1 MSENRKPVIE
11 PDFYGDFHCIGG
23 QCSFTCCKEWK
34 IAVDHETKKRWRKM
48 DVPSTVLESGRVPE
62 HVCRYLTD
70 SVENGRREVLDGK
83 DAHKTSDTDAGTA
96 HTAFG
101 GTAGNAAAAVETA
114 LSKET
119 LHLDRFVVKKDGGEI
134 IELLPNM
141 RCPFLEDSELCRLVL
156 DYGEECLSE
165 TCHVFPRETHE
176 FPDRT
181 ERTLVS
187 CCPEIVDRLHALKE
201 LHFTNLPYQDRAFLL
216 KGNDKLFQIRNIM
229 MYWLKDASVSNEV
242 NLKRCLFMLLDLF
255 EKEEKMR
262 QKNSAK
268 KKTSHKQ
275 AGEAKRCSNGVAE
288 ENGCSNCVSDANSI
302 SNPEFKSAVTA
313 ALDPAECLKEEDVAK
328 LTEMIL
334 AMPKDVQASIEEQ
347 NALFLD
353 ITENYR
359 KEGRYQGLLNP
370 LYAMAEQLSHEF
382 EEADAARMDVISA
395 LHAEV
400 VAAYAPLLRNYL
412 VAEAFATLL
421 IPGCTLRDMVLQLEW
436 MIMEYVLIVHAMVLE
451 ILCEDA
457 PFAYPKA
464 RELLIL
470 IARMTG
476 YDGDEIEEYL
486 SDSFENPVW
495 PWGYA
500 DYLLA

>member
-1 MSENRKPVIE
+1 M
-11 PDFYGDFHCIGG
+11 
-23 QCSFTCCKEWK
+23 
-34 IAVDHETKKRWRKM
+34 
-48 DVPSTVLESGRVPE
+48 
-62 HVCRYLTD
+62 
-70 SVENGRREVLDGK
+70 
-83 DAHKTSDTDAGTA
+83 
-96 HTAFG
+96 
-101 GTAGNAAAAVETA
+101 
-114 LSKET
+114 
-119 LHLDRFVVKKDGGEI
+119 VKKDGGEI

-141 RCPFLEDSELCRLVL
+141 RCPFLEDTELCRLVL

-165 TCHVFPRETHE
+165 TCHIFPRETHA
-176 FPDRT
+176 FADRT

-187 CCPEIVDRLHALKE
+187 CCPEIVDRLYALKE

-216 KGNDKLFQIRNIM
+216 EGKDKLFQIRNIM
-229 MYWLKDASVSNEV
+229 MYWLQDASVSNEV
-242 NLKRCLFMLLDLF
+242 NLKRCLFMLLDLLD
-255 EKEEKMR
+255 
-262 QKNSAK
+262 
-268 KKTSHKQ
+268 KKTK
-275 AGEAKRCSNGVAE
+275 GKM
-288 ENGCSNCVSDANSI
+288 
-302 SNPEFKSAVTA
+302 
-313 ALDPAECLKEEDVAK
+313 LDPGECLKEADVEK

-334 AMPKDVQASIEEQ
+334 AMPKDAQASIEEQ

-353 ITENYR
+353 ITDNYR

-370 LYAMAEQLSHEF
+370 LYAMAEQLSREF
-382 EEADAARMDVISA
+382 EEAEPARMDVVCA

-400 VAAYAPLLRNYL
+400 VVAYAPLLRNYL

-421 IPGCTLRDMVLQLEW
+421 IPGCTLRDMVLQFEW

-451 ILCEDA
+451 ILCEKDVPGTSNTEEDEGDA
-457 PFAYPKA
+457 MPSSESQGSFDGRTYAAVAETVHAPLAYPKA

-486 SDSFENPVW
+486 RDSFENPVW

>member
-1 MSENRKPVIE
+1 MSENRKPIIE
-11 PDFYGDFHCIGG
+11 PDFYKDFHCIGG

-48 DVPSTVLESGRVPE
+48 DVPETVLESGRVPE
-62 HVCRYLTD
+62 HACL
-70 SVENGRREVLDGK
+70 S
-83 DAHKTSDTDAGTA
+83 TSNKAQ
-96 HTAFG
+96 
-101 GTAGNAAAAVETA
+101 
-114 LSKET
+114 LSQ
-119 LHLDRFVVKKDGGEI
+119 FVVKKDGGEI

-156 DYGEECLSE
+156 DYGEACLSE

-176 FPDRT
+176 FTDRT

-187 CCPEIVDRLHALKE
+187 CCPEIVDRLHELTE

-242 NLKRCLFMLLDLF
+242 NLKRCLFMLLDLL
-255 EKEEKMR
+255 EKKM
-262 QKNSAK
+262 KG
-268 KKTSHKQ
+268 KT
-275 AGEAKRCSNGVAE
+275 
-288 ENGCSNCVSDANSI
+288 
-302 SNPEFKSAVTA
+302 
-313 ALDPAECLKEEDVAK
+313 LDPAECLKEEDVAK

-334 AMPKDVQASIEEQ
+334 AMQKDAQASIEEQ

-370 LYAMAEQLSHEF
+370 LYAMAEKLSHEF
-382 EEADAARMDVISA
+382 EEADAARLDEICA
-395 LHAEV
+395 LHADV
-400 VAAYAPLLRNYL
+400 VLAYKSLLRNYL

-421 IPGCTLRDMVLQLEW
+421 IPGCTLRDMVLQFEW

-451 ILCEDA
+451 ILCEKDAEDA
-457 PFAYPKA
+457 PSASNSEKDAGDAIRSSGSQGAVDGRTQAAKADTVNAPLAYPKA

-476 YDGDEIEEYL
+476 YDGDEIEDYL
-486 SDSFENPVW
+486 RDSFENPVW

>member
-48 DVPSTVLESGRVPE
+48 DVPETVLESGRVPE
-62 HVCRYLTD
+62 HACRST
-70 SVENGRREVLDGK
+70 LDK
-83 DAHKTSDTDAGTA
+83 AQ
-96 HTAFG
+96 
-101 GTAGNAAAAVETA
+101 
-114 LSKET
+114 LSQ
-119 LHLDRFVVKKDGGEI
+119 FVVKKDGGEI

-141 RCPFLEDSELCRLVL
+141 RCPFLEDSDLCRLVL

-176 FPDRT
+176 FTDRT

-216 KGNDKLFQIRNIM
+216 EGKDKLFQIRNIM

-242 NLKRCLFMLLDLF
+242 NLKRCLFMILDLF
-255 EKEEKMR
+255 D
-262 QKNSAK
+262 K
-268 KKTSHKQ
+268 KKKGKT
-275 AGEAKRCSNGVAE
+275 
-288 ENGCSNCVSDANSI
+288 
-302 SNPEFKSAVTA
+302 
-313 ALDPAECLKEEDVAK
+313 LDPGECLKEADVEK
-328 LTEMIL
+328 LTKMIL
-334 AMPKDVQASIEEQ
+334 AMPKDAQASIEEQ

-370 LYAMAEQLSHEF
+370 LYAMAEQLSQEF
-382 EEADAARMDVISA
+382 QEAEPARMDEICA

-436 MIMEYVLIVHAMVLE
+436 MIMEYVLIVHAMVLQR
-451 ILCEDA
+451 LCEDA
-457 PFAYPKA
+457 PLAYPKT

-476 YDGDEIEEYL
+476 YDGDEIEDYL
-486 SDSFENPVW
+486 RDSFENPVW

-500 DYLLA
+500 DYLLS

>member
-1 MSENRKPVIE
+1 MSENRKPIIE
-11 PDFYGDFHCIGG
+11 PEFYKDFHCIGG

-34 IAVDHETKKRWRKM
+34 IAVDPETKKRWRKLS
-48 DVPSTVLESGRVPE
+48 VPETVLESGRVPK
-62 HVCRYLTD
+62 HACR
-70 SVENGRREVLDGK
+70 SSLDK
-83 DAHKTSDTDAGTA
+83 AQ
-96 HTAFG
+96 
-101 GTAGNAAAAVETA
+101 
-114 LSKET
+114 LSQ
-119 LHLDRFVVKKDGGEI
+119 FVMKKDGGEI

-176 FPDRT
+176 FADRT

-187 CCPEIVDRLHALKE
+187 CCPEIVDRLYALKE

-216 KGNDKLFQIRNIM
+216 EGKDKLFQIRNIM
-229 MYWLKDASVSNEV
+229 MYWLQDASVSNEV
-242 NLKRCLFMLLDLF
+242 NLKRCLFMLLDLL
-255 EKEEKMR
+255 EKEQKMR
-262 QKNSAK
+262 A
-268 KKTSHKQ
+268 
-275 AGEAKRCSNGVAE
+275 
-288 ENGCSNCVSDANSI
+288 I
-302 SNPEFKSAVTA
+302 
-313 ALDPAECLKEEDVAK
+313 DPGECLKEADVEK

-334 AMPKDVQASIEEQ
+334 AMPKDAQASIEEQ

-370 LYAMAEQLSHEF
+370 LYGMAEQLSREF
-382 EEADAARMDVISA
+382 QEADAARMDVVCA

-451 ILCEDA
+451 ILCEKDEEDVPGTANSKEDA
-457 PFAYPKA
+457 GDAMPSSESQGAFDGRTYAAAADTVNAPLAYPKA

-486 SDSFENPVW
+486 CDSFENPVW

-500 DYLLA
+500 DYLLS

>member
-1 MSENRKPVIE
+1 MKSMIE
-11 PDFYGDFHCIGG
+11 PEFYNDFHCIGG

-34 IAVDHETKKRWRKM
+34 IAVDPETKKRWRKM
-48 DVPSTVLESGRVPE
+48 DVPETVLESGRVPE
-62 HVCRYLTD
+62 HACVHASKST
-70 SVENGRREVLDGK
+70 VELYQ
-83 DAHKTSDTDAGTA
+83 
-96 HTAFG
+96 
-101 GTAGNAAAAVETA
+101 
-114 LSKET
+114 
-119 LHLDRFVVKKDGGEI
+119 FVTKKDGADI

-156 DYGEECLSE
+156 DYGEACLSE

-176 FPDRT
+176 FTDRT

-187 CCPEIVDRLHALKE
+187 CCPEIVDRLHALHE

-216 KGNDKLFQIRNIM
+216 EGDDKLFQIRNIM

-255 EKEEKMR
+255 D
-262 QKNSAK
+262 
-268 KKTSHKQ
+268 KKTK
-275 AGEAKRCSNGVAE
+275 GK
-288 ENGCSNCVSDANSI
+288 
-302 SNPEFKSAVTA
+302 T
-313 ALDPAECLKEEDVAK
+313 LDPAECLKEEDVAK

-334 AMPKDVQASIEEQ
+334 AMPKDAQASIEEQ

-370 LYAMAEQLSHEF
+370 LYAMAEQLSQKF
-382 EEADAARMDVISA
+382 EEANAVRMDEISA

-451 ILCEDA
+451 VLCENGAGDATGTSNSEEDAGDAIRSSGSQGAVNDRTYAEDADA
-457 PFAYPKA
+457 PLAYPKA

>member
-48 DVPSTVLESGRVPE
+48 DVPETVLESGRVPE
-62 HVCRYLTD
+62 HACL
-70 SVENGRREVLDGK
+70 S
-83 DAHKTSDTDAGTA
+83 TSNKAQ
-96 HTAFG
+96 
-101 GTAGNAAAAVETA
+101 
-114 LSKET
+114 LSQ
-119 LHLDRFVVKKDGGEI
+119 FVVKKDGGET

-176 FPDRT
+176 FTDRT
-181 ERTLVS
+181 ERTMVS

-216 KGNDKLFQIRNIM
+216 EGKDKLFQIRNIM

-255 EKEEKMR
+255 D
-262 QKNSAK
+262 
-268 KKTSHKQ
+268 KKTK
-275 AGEAKRCSNGVAE
+275 GKM
-288 ENGCSNCVSDANSI
+288 
-302 SNPEFKSAVTA
+302 P
-313 ALDPAECLKEEDVAK
+313 DPAECLKEEDVAK

-334 AMPKDVQASIEEQ
+334 AMTRDAQASIEEQ

-382 EEADAARMDVISA
+382 EEADAVRMDEISA
-395 LHAEV
+395 LHEEV

-451 ILCEDA
+451 ILSERDVEDA
-457 PFAYPKA
+457 PNCEEDAGDAMPSSGSQGAVDGRTYADDADAPIAYSKA

>member
-1 MSENRKPVIE
+1 MSENRKPIIE
-11 PDFYGDFHCIGG
+11 PDFYKDFHCIGG

-34 IAVDHETKKRWRKM
+34 IAVDPETKKRWRKLS
-48 DVPSTVLESGRVPE
+48 VPETVLESGRVPK
-62 HVCRYLTD
+62 HACR
-70 SVENGRREVLDGK
+70 SSLDK
-83 DAHKTSDTDAGTA
+83 AH
-96 HTAFG
+96 
-101 GTAGNAAAAVETA
+101 
-114 LSKET
+114 LSQ
-119 LHLDRFVVKKDGGEI
+119 FVMKKDGGEI

-141 RCPFLEDSELCRLVL
+141 RCPFLEDTELCRLVL

-176 FPDRT
+176 FADRT

-187 CCPEIVDRLHALKE
+187 CCPEIVDRLYALKE
-201 LHFTNLPYQDRAFLL
+201 LHFTKLPYQDRAFLL
-216 KGNDKLFQIRNIM
+216 EGKDKLFQIRNIM
-229 MYWLKDASVSNEV
+229 MYWLQDASVSNEV
-242 NLKRCLFMLLDLF
+242 NLKRCLFMILDLF
-255 EKEEKMR
+255 D
-262 QKNSAK
+262 
-268 KKTSHKQ
+268 KKTK
-275 AGEAKRCSNGVAE
+275 GKM
-288 ENGCSNCVSDANSI
+288 
-302 SNPEFKSAVTA
+302 
-313 ALDPAECLKEEDVAK
+313 LDPGECLKEADVEK

-334 AMPKDVQASIEEQ
+334 AMPKDAQASIEEQ

-370 LYAMAEQLSHEF
+370 LYGMAEQLSREF
-382 EEADAARMDVISA
+382 QEADAARMDVVCA

-400 VAAYAPLLRNYL
+400 VVAYAPLLRNYL

-421 IPGCTLRDMVLQLEW
+421 IPGCTLRDMVLQFEW

-451 ILCEDA
+451 ILCEKDA
-457 PFAYPKA
+457 EDVPGTANSKEDAGDAMPSSESQGAFDGRTYAAVAETVNAPLAYPKA

-486 SDSFENPVW
+486 CDSFENPVW

>member
-1 MSENRKPVIE
+1 MKPMIE
-11 PDFYGDFHCIGG
+11 PEFYNDFHCIGG

-34 IAVDHETKKRWRKM
+34 IAVDPETKKRWRKRS
-48 DVPSTVLESGRVPE
+48 VPEMILESGRVPE
-62 HVCRYLTD
+62 HACVHASKST
-70 SVENGRREVLDGK
+70 VELYQ
-83 DAHKTSDTDAGTA
+83 
-96 HTAFG
+96 
-101 GTAGNAAAAVETA
+101 
-114 LSKET
+114 
-119 LHLDRFVVKKDGGEI
+119 FVTKKDGADI

-141 RCPFLEDSELCRLVL
+141 RCPFLEDTELCRLVM
-156 DYGEECLSE
+156 DYGEACLSE

-187 CCPEIVDRLHALKE
+187 CCPEIVDRLHAVHE

-216 KGNDKLFQIRNIM
+216 EGDDKLFQIRNIM
-229 MYWLKDASVSNEV
+229 MYWLHDASVSNEV

-255 EKEEKMR
+255 D
-262 QKNSAK
+262 
-268 KKTSHKQ
+268 KKTK
-275 AGEAKRCSNGVAE
+275 GK
-288 ENGCSNCVSDANSI
+288 
-302 SNPEFKSAVTA
+302 

-382 EEADAARMDVISA
+382 QEADPVRMDEICA

-400 VAAYAPLLRNYL
+400 VVSYKSLLRNYL

-451 ILCEDA
+451 ILSERDAEDTRSTSGSQGA
-457 PFAYPKA
+457 AGGWAHVANADTLLAYPKA

-476 YDGDEIEEYL
+476 YDGDEIEDYL
-486 SDSFENPVW
+486 RDSFENPVW

>member
-1 MSENRKPVIE
+1 MSENRKPIIE
-11 PDFYGDFHCIGG
+11 PDFYKDFHCIGG

-34 IAVDHETKKRWRKM
+34 IAVDPETKKRWRKLS
-48 DVPSTVLESGRVPE
+48 VPETVLESGRVPK
-62 HVCRYLTD
+62 HACR
-70 SVENGRREVLDGK
+70 SSLDK
-83 DAHKTSDTDAGTA
+83 AQ
-96 HTAFG
+96 
-101 GTAGNAAAAVETA
+101 
-114 LSKET
+114 LSQ
-119 LHLDRFVVKKDGGEI
+119 FVMKKDGGEI

-141 RCPFLEDSELCRLVL
+141 RCPFLEDTELCRLVL

-176 FPDRT
+176 FADRT

-187 CCPEIVDRLHALKE
+187 CCPEIVDRLYGLKE
-201 LHFTNLPYQDRAFLL
+201 LHFTKLPYQDRAFLL
-216 KGNDKLFQIRNIM
+216 EGKDKLFQIRNIM
-229 MYWLKDASVSNEV
+229 MYWLQDASVSNEV
-242 NLKRCLFMLLDLF
+242 NLKRTFFMLLDLL
-255 EKEEKMR
+255 EKEKKEEKTVLK
-262 QKNSAK
+262 KNAGK
-268 KKTSHKQ
+268 KQS
-275 AGEAKRCSNGVAE
+275 AE
-288 ENGCSNCVSDANSI
+288 ERGRSLVSVLAAESAADAV
-302 SNPEFKSAVTA
+302 K
-313 ALDPAECLKEEDVAK
+313 ALDPGECLKDEDVQK

-334 AMPKDVQASIEEQ
+334 AMPKDTQASIEEQ

-382 EEADAARMDVISA
+382 QEADAARMDVVCA

-451 ILCEDA
+451 ILCEKDA
-457 PFAYPKA
+457 EDIPGTSNSKEDAGDAMPSSESQSSFNGRTYAAVAETVHAPLAYPKA

-486 SDSFENPVW
+486 RDSFENPVW

>member
-11 PDFYGDFHCIGG
+11 PEFYGDFHCIGG

-48 DVPSTVLESGRVPE
+48 DVPETVLESGRVPE
-62 HVCRYLTD
+62 HACL
-70 SVENGRREVLDGK
+70 S
-83 DAHKTSDTDAGTA
+83 TSDKAQ
-96 HTAFG
+96 
-101 GTAGNAAAAVETA
+101 
-114 LSKET
+114 LSQ
-119 LHLDRFVVKKDGGEI
+119 FVVKKDGGEI

-156 DYGEECLSE
+156 DYGEACLSE
-165 TCHVFPRETHE
+165 TCHVFPREKHE

-187 CCPEIVDRLHALKE
+187 CCPEIVDRLHALHE

-242 NLKRCLFMLLDLF
+242 NLKRCFFMLLDLF
-255 EKEEKMR
+255 D
-262 QKNSAK
+262 
-268 KKTSHKQ
+268 KKTK
-275 AGEAKRCSNGVAE
+275 GK
-288 ENGCSNCVSDANSI
+288 
-302 SNPEFKSAVTA
+302 T
-313 ALDPAECLKEEDVAK
+313 LDPAECLKEEDVAK

-334 AMPKDVQASIEEQ
+334 AMPKDAQASIEEQ

-370 LYAMAEQLSHEF
+370 LYAMAEQLSQEF
-382 EEADAARMDVISA
+382 EEADAVRMDEICA

-436 MIMEYVLIVHAMVLE
+436 MIMEYVLIVHAMVLQR
-451 ILCEDA
+451 LCEDA
-457 PFAYPKA
+457 PLAYPKA

-476 YDGDEIEEYL
+476 YDGDEIEDYL
-486 SDSFENPVW
+486 RDSFENPVW

-500 DYLLA
+500 DYLLS

>member
-1 MSENRKPVIE
+1 MSENRRPVIE

-34 IAVDHETKKRWRKM
+34 IAVDHETKKRWRKLG
-48 DVPSTVLESGRVPE
+48 VSETVLESGRVPE
-62 HVCRYLTD
+62 HACL
-70 SVENGRREVLDGK
+70 S
-83 DAHKTSDTDAGTA
+83 TSDKAQ
-96 HTAFG
+96 
-101 GTAGNAAAAVETA
+101 
-114 LSKET
+114 LSQ
-119 LHLDRFVVKKDGGEI
+119 FVVKKDGGDI

-187 CCPEIVDRLHALKE
+187 CCPEIVDRMHALHE
-201 LHFTNLPYQDRAFLL
+201 LHFANLPYQDRAFLL

-242 NLKRCLFMLLDLF
+242 NLKRCLFMLLDLLD
-255 EKEEKMR
+255 
-262 QKNSAK
+262 
-268 KKTSHKQ
+268 KKTK
-275 AGEAKRCSNGVAE
+275 GK
-288 ENGCSNCVSDANSI
+288 
-302 SNPEFKSAVTA
+302 T
-313 ALDPAECLKEEDVAK
+313 LDPAECLKEEDVAK

-334 AMPKDVQASIEEQ
+334 AMPKDAQASIEEQ

-370 LYAMAEQLSHEF
+370 LYAMAEQLSQEF
-382 EEADAARMDVISA
+382 QEAEPVRMDEICA

-451 ILCEDA
+451 TLCEKDAEDA
-457 PFAYPKA
+457 PGASNGEEDAGDAMPSSGSRAAVDGRTYAEDGDAPIAYPKA

>member
-1 MSENRKPVIE
+1 MSENRKPIIE
-11 PDFYGDFHCIGG
+11 PDFYKDFHCIGG

-34 IAVDHETKKRWRKM
+34 IAVDPETKKRWRKLS
-48 DVPSTVLESGRVPE
+48 VPETVLESGRVPE
-62 HVCRYLTD
+62 HACR
-70 SVENGRREVLDGK
+70 SSLDK
-83 DAHKTSDTDAGTA
+83 AH
-96 HTAFG
+96 
-101 GTAGNAAAAVETA
+101 
-114 LSKET
+114 LSQ
-119 LHLDRFVVKKDGGEI
+119 FVMKKDGDEI

-156 DYGEECLSE
+156 DYGEACLSE

-176 FPDRT
+176 FTDRT

-187 CCPEIVDRLHALKE
+187 CCPEIVDRLHALHE
-201 LHFTNLPYQDRAFLL
+201 LQFTNLPYQDRAFLL

-255 EKEEKMR
+255 D
-262 QKNSAK
+262 
-268 KKTSHKQ
+268 KKTK
-275 AGEAKRCSNGVAE
+275 GK
-288 ENGCSNCVSDANSI
+288 
-302 SNPEFKSAVTA
+302 T
-313 ALDPAECLKEEDVAK
+313 LDPAECLKEEDVAK

-334 AMPKDVQASIEEQ
+334 AMPKDAQASIEEQ

-353 ITENYR
+353 ITENYQ

-382 EEADAARMDVISA
+382 QEADAVRMDEISA
-395 LHAEV
+395 LYAEV
-400 VAAYAPLLRNYL
+400 VVAYAPLLRNYL

-421 IPGCTLRDMVLQLEW
+421 IPGCTLRDMVLQFEW

-451 ILCEDA
+451 ILCENGAGDA
-457 PFAYPKA
+457 AGTSNSEEDTGDAICSSGRQGAVGGRASEVAEADSVNAPLAYPKA

-486 SDSFENPVW
+486 RDSFENPVW

>member
-1 MSENRKPVIE
+1 MSENRKPIIE
-11 PDFYGDFHCIGG
+11 PDFYKDFHCIGG

-34 IAVDHETKKRWRKM
+34 IAVDQETKKRWRKLS
-48 DVPSTVLESGRVPE
+48 VPETVLESGRVPK
-62 HVCRYLTD
+62 HACR
-70 SVENGRREVLDGK
+70 SSLDK
-83 DAHKTSDTDAGTA
+83 AH
-96 HTAFG
+96 
-101 GTAGNAAAAVETA
+101 
-114 LSKET
+114 LSQ
-119 LHLDRFVVKKDGGEI
+119 FVMKKDGGEI

-141 RCPFLEDSELCRLVL
+141 RCPFLEDTELCRLVL

-176 FPDRT
+176 FADRT

-187 CCPEIVDRLHALKE
+187 CCPEIVDRLYTLKE
-201 LHFTNLPYQDRAFLL
+201 LHFTKLPYQDRAFLL
-216 KGNDKLFQIRNIM
+216 EGKDKLFQIRNIM
-229 MYWLKDASVSNEV
+229 MYWLQDASVSNEV
-242 NLKRCLFMLLDLF
+242 NLKRCLFMILDLF
-255 EKEEKMR
+255 D
-262 QKNSAK
+262 
-268 KKTSHKQ
+268 KKTK
-275 AGEAKRCSNGVAE
+275 GKM
-288 ENGCSNCVSDANSI
+288 
-302 SNPEFKSAVTA
+302 
-313 ALDPAECLKEEDVAK
+313 LDPGECLKEADVEK

-334 AMPKDVQASIEEQ
+334 AMPKDAQASIEEQ

-353 ITENYR
+353 VTENYR

-370 LYAMAEQLSHEF
+370 LYGMAEQLSREF
-382 EEADAARMDVISA
+382 QEADAARMDVVCA

-400 VAAYAPLLRNYL
+400 VVAYAPLLRNYL

-436 MIMEYVLIVHAMVLE
+436 MIMEYVLIVHAMVLQR
-451 ILCEDA
+451 LCEDA
-457 PFAYPKA
+457 PLTYPKA

-486 SDSFENPVW
+486 RDSFENPVW

>member
-1 MSENRKPVIE
+1 MSENRKPIIE
-11 PDFYGDFHCIGG
+11 PDFYKDFHCIGG

-34 IAVDHETKKRWRKM
+34 IAVDHETKKRWRKLS
-48 DVPSTVLESGRVPE
+48 VPETVLESGRVPK
-62 HVCRYLTD
+62 HACR
-70 SVENGRREVLDGK
+70 SSLDK
-83 DAHKTSDTDAGTA
+83 AQ
-96 HTAFG
+96 
-101 GTAGNAAAAVETA
+101 
-114 LSKET
+114 LSQ
-119 LHLDRFVVKKDGGEI
+119 FVMKKDGGEI

-141 RCPFLEDSELCRLVL
+141 RCPFLEDTELCRLVL

-176 FPDRT
+176 FANRT

-187 CCPEIVDRLHALKE
+187 CCPEIVDRLYTLKE

-216 KGNDKLFQIRNIM
+216 EGKDKLFQIRNIM
-229 MYWLKDASVSNEV
+229 MYWLQDASVSNEV
-242 NLKRCLFMLLDLF
+242 NLKRCLFMLLDLL
-255 EKEEKMR
+255 EKEQKMR
-262 QKNSAK
+262 A
-268 KKTSHKQ
+268 
-275 AGEAKRCSNGVAE
+275 
-288 ENGCSNCVSDANSI
+288 I
-302 SNPEFKSAVTA
+302 
-313 ALDPAECLKEEDVAK
+313 DPGECLKEADVEK

-334 AMPKDVQASIEEQ
+334 AMPKDAQASIEEQ

-353 ITENYR
+353 VTENYR

-370 LYAMAEQLSHEF
+370 LYAMAEQMSREF
-382 EEADAARMDVISA
+382 QEADAARMDVVCA

-400 VAAYAPLLRNYL
+400 VVAYAPLLRNYL

-421 IPGCTLRDMVLQLEW
+421 IPGCTLRDMVLQFEW

-451 ILCEDA
+451 ILCEKDVEGVPGTANSKEDA
-457 PFAYPKA
+457 GDAMSSSESQGSFNGRTYAAVTDTVHAPLAYPKA

-486 SDSFENPVW
+486 RDSFENPVW

>member
-1 MSENRKPVIE
+1 MSENRKPIIE
-11 PDFYGDFHCIGG
+11 PEFYKDFHCIGG

-34 IAVDHETKKRWRKM
+34 IAVDPETKKRWRKLS
-48 DVPSTVLESGRVPE
+48 VPETVLESGRVPK
-62 HVCRYLTD
+62 HACR
-70 SVENGRREVLDGK
+70 SSLDK
-83 DAHKTSDTDAGTA
+83 AQ
-96 HTAFG
+96 
-101 GTAGNAAAAVETA
+101 
-114 LSKET
+114 LSQ
-119 LHLDRFVVKKDGGEI
+119 FVMKKDGGEI

-141 RCPFLEDSELCRLVL
+141 RCPFLEDTELCRLVL
-156 DYGEECLSE
+156 DYGEACLSE
-165 TCHVFPRETHE
+165 TCHAFPRETHA
-176 FPDRT
+176 FADRT

-187 CCPEIVDRLHALKE
+187 CCPEIVDRLYVLKE

-216 KGNDKLFQIRNIM
+216 EGKDKLFQIRNIM
-229 MYWLKDASVSNEV
+229 MYWLQDASVSNEV
-242 NLKRCLFMLLDLF
+242 NLKRTFFMLLDLL
-255 EKEEKMR
+255 EKEKNEEKTVLK
-262 QKNSAK
+262 KNAGKKQSAEERGR
-268 KKTSHKQ
+268 SLV
-275 AGEAKRCSNGVAE
+275 SVLVAE
-288 ENGCSNCVSDANSI
+288 
-302 SNPEFKSAVTA
+302 SAAGAVK
-313 ALDPAECLKEEDVAK
+313 ALDPGECLKEADVEK

-334 AMPKDVQASIEEQ
+334 EMPKDTQASIEEQ

-370 LYAMAEQLSHEF
+370 LYAMAEQLSREF
-382 EEADAARMDVISA
+382 QEADAARMDVVCA
-395 LHAEV
+395 LRAEV

-451 ILCEDA
+451 ILCEKDA
-457 PFAYPKA
+457 EDVPGTANSKEDAGDATPLSESQSDFDGRTYAAVAETVNAPLAYPKA

-486 SDSFENPVW
+486 RDSFENPVW

>member
-1 MSENRKPVIE
+1 MSENRKPIIE
-11 PDFYGDFHCIGG
+11 PEFYKDFHCIGG

-34 IAVDHETKKRWRKM
+34 IAVDQETKKRWRKLS
-48 DVPSTVLESGRVPE
+48 VPKAVLESGRVPK
-62 HVCRYLTD
+62 HACR
-70 SVENGRREVLDGK
+70 SSLDK
-83 DAHKTSDTDAGTA
+83 AQ
-96 HTAFG
+96 
-101 GTAGNAAAAVETA
+101 
-114 LSKET
+114 LSQ
-119 LHLDRFVVKKDGGEI
+119 FVMKKDGGEI

-141 RCPFLEDSELCRLVL
+141 RCPFLEDTELCRLVL

-176 FPDRT
+176 FADRT

-187 CCPEIVDRLHALKE
+187 CCPEIVDRLYALKE
-201 LHFTNLPYQDRAFLL
+201 LHFTKLPYQDRAFLL
-216 KGNDKLFQIRNIM
+216 EGKDKLFQIRNIM
-229 MYWLKDASVSNEV
+229 MYWLQDASVSNEV
-242 NLKRCLFMLLDLF
+242 NLKRCLFMLLDLL
-255 EKEEKMR
+255 EKEQKMR
-262 QKNSAK
+262 A
-268 KKTSHKQ
+268 
-275 AGEAKRCSNGVAE
+275 
-288 ENGCSNCVSDANSI
+288 I
-302 SNPEFKSAVTA
+302 
-313 ALDPAECLKEEDVAK
+313 DPGECLKEADVEK

-334 AMPKDVQASIEEQ
+334 AMPKDAQVSIEEQ

-370 LYAMAEQLSHEF
+370 LYGMAEQLSREF
-382 EEADAARMDVISA
+382 QEADAARMDVVCA

-421 IPGCTLRDMVLQLEW
+421 IPGCMLRDMVLQLEW

-451 ILCEDA
+451 ILCEKDA
-457 PFAYPKA
+457 EDVPGTANSKEDAGDAMPSSESQGAFDGRTYAAVAETVNAALAYPKA

-486 SDSFENPVW
+486 CDSFENPVW

>member
-34 IAVDHETKKRWRKM
+34 IAVDHETKKRWQKM
-48 DVPSTVLESGRVPE
+48 DVPETVLESGRVPE
-62 HVCRYLTD
+62 HACRST
-70 SVENGRREVLDGK
+70 LDK
-83 DAHKTSDTDAGTA
+83 
-96 HTAFG
+96 
-101 GTAGNAAAAVETA
+101 VQ
-114 LSKET
+114 LSQ
-119 LHLDRFVVKKDGGEI
+119 FVVKKDGGEI
-134 IELLPNM
+134 IELLQNM
-141 RCPFLEDSELCRLVL
+141 RCPFLEDTELCRLVL

-176 FPDRT
+176 FTDRT

-216 KGNDKLFQIRNIM
+216 EGNEKLFQIRNIM

-242 NLKRCLFMLLDLF
+242 NLKRCLFMLLDLL

-262 QKNSAK
+262 QKNSGK
-268 KKTSHKQ
+268 KKTSHRQ
-275 AGEAKRCSNGVAE
+275 SAKVNGMSKPSDAVAE
-288 ENGCSNCVSDANSI
+288 CA
-302 SNPEFKSAVTA
+302 SAVTA

-334 AMPKDVQASIEEQ
+334 AMPKDAQASIEEQ

-370 LYAMAEQLSHEF
+370 LYAMAEQLSQEF
-382 EEADAARMDVISA
+382 QEAEPARMDEICA

-400 VAAYAPLLRNYL
+400 VAAYAPLLQNYL

-451 ILCEDA
+451 ILCKKDVPGTSNSKEDEGDAMPLSESQSDFDGRTYAAVAETVNA
-457 PFAYPKA
+457 PLAYPKA

-486 SDSFENPVW
+486 RDSFENPVW

>member
-1 MSENRKPVIE
+1 MSENRKPIIE
-11 PDFYGDFHCIGG
+11 LDFYKDFHCIGG

-34 IAVDHETKKRWRKM
+34 IAVDPETKKRWRKLS
-48 DVPSTVLESGRVPE
+48 VPETVLKSGRVPK
-62 HVCRYLTD
+62 HACR
-70 SVENGRREVLDGK
+70 SSLDK
-83 DAHKTSDTDAGTA
+83 
-96 HTAFG
+96 
-101 GTAGNAAAAVETA
+101 VQ
-114 LSKET
+114 LSQ
-119 LHLDRFVVKKDGGEI
+119 FVMKKDGGEI

-141 RCPFLEDSELCRLVL
+141 RCPFLEDTELCRLVL

-176 FPDRT
+176 FADRT

-187 CCPEIVDRLHALKE
+187 CCPEIVDRLYGLKE
-201 LHFTNLPYQDRAFLL
+201 LHFTKLPYQDRAFLL
-216 KGNDKLFQIRNIM
+216 EGKDKLFQIRNIM
-229 MYWLKDASVSNEV
+229 MYWLQDASVSNEV
-242 NLKRCLFMLLDLF
+242 NLKRTFFMLLDLL
-255 EKEEKMR
+255 EKEKKEEKTVLK
-262 QKNSAK
+262 KNAGK
-268 KKTSHKQ
+268 KQS
-275 AGEAKRCSNGVAE
+275 AE
-288 ENGCSNCVSDANSI
+288 ERGRSLVSVLAAESAADAV
-302 SNPEFKSAVTA
+302 K
-313 ALDPAECLKEEDVAK
+313 ALDPGECLKDEDVQK
-328 LTEMIL
+328 LTEMML
-334 AMPKDVQASIEEQ
+334 AMPKDAQASIEEQ

-353 ITENYR
+353 VTENYR
-359 KEGRYQGLLNP
+359 KEGRYQGLLSP
-370 LYAMAEQLSHEF
+370 LYAMAEQLSREF
-382 EEADAARMDVISA
+382 QEADAARMDVVCA

-400 VAAYAPLLRNYL
+400 VVAYAPLLRNYL

-451 ILCEDA
+451 ILCEKDA
-457 PFAYPKA
+457 EDIPGTSNSKEDAGDAMPLSESQGAFDGRTYAAVAETVNAPLAYPKA

-486 SDSFENPVW
+486 RDSFENPVW

>member
-1 MSENRKPVIE
+1 MSENRKPIIE
-11 PDFYGDFHCIGG
+11 PDFYKDFHCIGG

-34 IAVDHETKKRWRKM
+34 IAVDPETKKRWRKLS
-48 DVPSTVLESGRVPE
+48 VPETVLESGRVPK
-62 HVCRYLTD
+62 HACR
-70 SVENGRREVLDGK
+70 SSLDK
-83 DAHKTSDTDAGTA
+83 AQ
-96 HTAFG
+96 
-101 GTAGNAAAAVETA
+101 
-114 LSKET
+114 LSQ
-119 LHLDRFVVKKDGGEI
+119 FVMKKDGGEI

-141 RCPFLEDSELCRLVL
+141 RCPFLEDTELCRLVL

-176 FPDRT
+176 FADRT

-187 CCPEIVDRLHALKE
+187 CCPEIVDRLYVLKE

-216 KGNDKLFQIRNIM
+216 EGKDKLFQIRNIM
-229 MYWLKDASVSNEV
+229 MYWLQDASVSNEV
-242 NLKRCLFMLLDLF
+242 NLKRCLFMLLDLL
-255 EKEEKMR
+255 EKEQKMR
-262 QKNSAK
+262 A
-268 KKTSHKQ
+268 
-275 AGEAKRCSNGVAE
+275 
-288 ENGCSNCVSDANSI
+288 I
-302 SNPEFKSAVTA
+302 
-313 ALDPAECLKEEDVAK
+313 DPGECLKEADVEK

-334 AMPKDVQASIEEQ
+334 AMPKDTQASIEEQ

-353 ITENYR
+353 VTENYR

-370 LYAMAEQLSHEF
+370 LYAMAEQLSREF
-382 EEADAARMDVISA
+382 QEADAARMDVVCA

-400 VAAYAPLLRNYL
+400 VVAYAPLLRNYL

-421 IPGCTLRDMVLQLEW
+421 IPGCTLRNMVLQLEW

-451 ILCEDA
+451 ILCEKDVPGTSNTEEDEGDA
-457 PFAYPKA
+457 MPSSESQGSFDGRTYAAVAETVNAPLAYPKA
-464 RELLIL
+464 RELFIL

-486 SDSFENPVW
+486 RDSFENPVW

-500 DYLLA
+500 DYLLS

>member
-1 MSENRKPVIE
+1 MKPMIE
-11 PDFYGDFHCIGG
+11 PDFYNDFHCIGG

-34 IAVDHETKKRWRKM
+34 IAVDPETKKRWRKM
-48 DVPSTVLESGRVPE
+48 DVPETVLESDRVPE
-62 HVCRYLTD
+62 HACWSSAD
-70 SVENGRREVLDGK
+70 K
-83 DAHKTSDTDAGTA
+83 AQ
-96 HTAFG
+96 
-101 GTAGNAAAAVETA
+101 
-114 LSKET
+114 LSQ
-119 LHLDRFVVKKDGGEI
+119 FVVKKDGGDI

-156 DYGEECLSE
+156 DYGEACLSE

-187 CCPEIVDRLHALKE
+187 CCPEIVDRLHAVHE

-216 KGNDKLFQIRNIM
+216 EGDDKLFQIRNIM
-229 MYWLKDASVSNEV
+229 MYWLHDASVSNEV

-255 EKEEKMR
+255 D
-262 QKNSAK
+262 
-268 KKTSHKQ
+268 KKTK
-275 AGEAKRCSNGVAE
+275 GK
-288 ENGCSNCVSDANSI
+288 
-302 SNPEFKSAVTA
+302 T
-313 ALDPAECLKEEDVAK
+313 LDPAECLKEEDVAK

-334 AMPKDVQASIEEQ
+334 AMPKDAQASIEEQ

-370 LYAMAEQLSHEF
+370 LYAMAEQLSQKF
-382 EEADAARMDVISA
+382 EEANAVRMDEISA

-451 ILCEDA
+451 ILSERGTEDTRSTSGSQGA
-457 PFAYPKA
+457 AGGWAHVADADTLLAYPKA

-476 YDGDEIEEYL
+476 YDGDEIEDYL
-486 SDSFENPVW
+486 RDSFENPVW

>member
-1 MSENRKPVIE
+1 MNEKRKPVIE
-11 PDFYGDFHCIGG
+11 PDFYGDFRCIGG

-48 DVPSTVLESGRVPE
+48 DVPETVLESGRVPE
-62 HVCRYLTD
+62 HACL
-70 SVENGRREVLDGK
+70 S
-83 DAHKTSDTDAGTA
+83 TSNKAQ
-96 HTAFG
+96 
-101 GTAGNAAAAVETA
+101 
-114 LSKET
+114 LSQ
-119 LHLDRFVVKKDGGEI
+119 FVVKKDGGET

-176 FPDRT
+176 FTDRT
-181 ERTLVS
+181 ERTMVS

-216 KGNDKLFQIRNIM
+216 EGKDKLFQIRNIM

-255 EKEEKMR
+255 D
-262 QKNSAK
+262 
-268 KKTSHKQ
+268 KKTK
-275 AGEAKRCSNGVAE
+275 GKM
-288 ENGCSNCVSDANSI
+288 
-302 SNPEFKSAVTA
+302 P
-313 ALDPAECLKEEDVAK
+313 DPAECLKEEDVAK

-334 AMPKDVQASIEEQ
+334 AMPRDAQASIEEQ

-370 LYAMAEQLSHEF
+370 LYAMAEQLSREF
-382 EEADAARMDVISA
+382 EEAEPVRMDEICA
-395 LHAEV
+395 LRADV

-451 ILCEDA
+451 ILSEDA
-457 PFAYPKA
+457 AETAKCTSNSEENAGDAIPSPGSQGAADGRTYAAEDHDAVNAPLAYPKV

-476 YDGDEIEEYL
+476 YDGDEIEVYL
-486 SDSFENPVW
+486 CDSFENPVW

>member
-48 DVPSTVLESGRVPE
+48 DVPETVLENGRVPE
-62 HVCRYLTD
+62 HACL
-70 SVENGRREVLDGK
+70 S
-83 DAHKTSDTDAGTA
+83 TSDKAQ
-96 HTAFG
+96 
-101 GTAGNAAAAVETA
+101 
-114 LSKET
+114 LSQ
-119 LHLDRFVVKKDGGEI
+119 FVVKKDGADI

-141 RCPFLEDSELCRLVL
+141 RCPFLEDSDLCRLVL

-176 FPDRT
+176 FTDRT

-187 CCPEIVDRLHALKE
+187 CCPEIVDRLHALHE
-201 LHFTNLPYQDRAFLL
+201 LHFTNLPYQERAFLL

-242 NLKRCLFMLLDLF
+242 NLKRCLFMLLDLL
-255 EKEEKMR
+255 E
-262 QKNSAK
+262 
-268 KKTSHKQ
+268 KKTK
-275 AGEAKRCSNGVAE
+275 GK
-288 ENGCSNCVSDANSI
+288 
-302 SNPEFKSAVTA
+302 T
-313 ALDPAECLKEEDVAK
+313 LDPAECLKEEDVAK

-334 AMPKDVQASIEEQ
+334 AMPKDAQASIEEQ

-370 LYAMAEQLSHEF
+370 LYAMAEQLSQEF
-382 EEADAARMDVISA
+382 EEADAVRMDEISA

-436 MIMEYVLIVHAMVLE
+436 MIMEYVLIVHAMVLQR
-451 ILCEDA
+451 LCEDA
-457 PFAYPKA
+457 PLAYPKA

-500 DYLLA
+500 DYLLS

>member
-1 MSENRKPVIE
+1 MSENRKPIIE
-11 PDFYGDFHCIGG
+11 PDFYKDFHCIGG

-34 IAVDHETKKRWRKM
+34 IAVDQETKKRWRKLS
-48 DVPSTVLESGRVPE
+48 VPETVLESGRVPK
-62 HVCRYLTD
+62 HACR
-70 SVENGRREVLDGK
+70 SSLDK
-83 DAHKTSDTDAGTA
+83 AQ
-96 HTAFG
+96 
-101 GTAGNAAAAVETA
+101 
-114 LSKET
+114 LSQ
-119 LHLDRFVVKKDGGEI
+119 FVMKKDGGEI

-141 RCPFLEDSELCRLVL
+141 RCPFLEDTELCRLVL

-176 FPDRT
+176 FEDRT

-187 CCPEIVDRLHALKE
+187 CCPEIVDRLYALKE
-201 LHFTNLPYQDRAFLL
+201 LHFTKLPYQDRAFLL
-216 KGNDKLFQIRNIM
+216 EGKDKLFQIRNIM
-229 MYWLKDASVSNEV
+229 MYWLQDASVSNEV
-242 NLKRCLFMLLDLF
+242 NLKRCLFMLLDLL
-255 EKEEKMR
+255 EKEQKMR
-262 QKNSAK
+262 A
-268 KKTSHKQ
+268 
-275 AGEAKRCSNGVAE
+275 
-288 ENGCSNCVSDANSI
+288 I
-302 SNPEFKSAVTA
+302 
-313 ALDPAECLKEEDVAK
+313 DPGECLKEADVEK

-334 AMPKDVQASIEEQ
+334 AMPKDAQASIEEQ

-370 LYAMAEQLSHEF
+370 LYGMAEQLSREF
-382 EEADAARMDVISA
+382 QEADAARMDVVCA

-421 IPGCTLRDMVLQLEW
+421 IPGCMLRDMVLQLEW

-451 ILCEDA
+451 ILCEKDA
-457 PFAYPKA
+457 EDVPGTANSKEDAGDAMPSSESQGAFDGRTYAAVAETVNAPLAYPKA

-486 SDSFENPVW
+486 CDSFENPVW

>member
-1 MSENRKPVIE
+1 MKPIIE
-11 PDFYGDFHCIGG
+11 PEFYKDFHCIGG

-34 IAVDHETKKRWRKM
+34 IAVDPETKKRWRKM
-48 DVPSTVLESGRVPE
+48 DVPETVLESGRVPE
-62 HVCRYLTD
+62 HACL
-70 SVENGRREVLDGK
+70 S
-83 DAHKTSDTDAGTA
+83 TSNKAQ
-96 HTAFG
+96 
-101 GTAGNAAAAVETA
+101 
-114 LSKET
+114 LSQ
-119 LHLDRFVVKKDGGEI
+119 FVVKKDGGEI

-176 FPDRT
+176 FTDRT

-187 CCPEIVDRLHALKE
+187 CCPEIVDRLHALHE

-216 KGNDKLFQIRNIM
+216 QGNDKLFQIRNIM

-255 EKEEKMR
+255 D
-262 QKNSAK
+262 
-268 KKTSHKQ
+268 KKTK
-275 AGEAKRCSNGVAE
+275 GK
-288 ENGCSNCVSDANSI
+288 
-302 SNPEFKSAVTA
+302 T
-313 ALDPAECLKEEDVAK
+313 LDPAECLKEEDVAK

-382 EEADAARMDVISA
+382 QEADPVRMDEICA

-451 ILCEDA
+451 ILCEKDA
-457 PFAYPKA
+457 EDAAGTSNSEDDAGDAMPASGSQGAVDGRTQAAKADTVNAPLAYPKA

-476 YDGDEIEEYL
+476 YDGDEIEDYL
-486 SDSFENPVW
+486 RGSFENPVW

>member
-23 QCSFTCCKEWK
+23 QCSFTCCNEWK
-34 IAVDHETKKRWRKM
+34 IAVDPETKKRWRKLS
-48 DVPSTVLESGRVPE
+48 VPETVLESGRVPK
-62 HVCRYLTD
+62 HACR
-70 SVENGRREVLDGK
+70 SSLDK
-83 DAHKTSDTDAGTA
+83 AQ
-96 HTAFG
+96 
-101 GTAGNAAAAVETA
+101 
-114 LSKET
+114 LSQ
-119 LHLDRFVVKKDGGEI
+119 FVMKKDGGEI
-134 IELLPNM
+134 IVLLPNM
-141 RCPFLEDSELCRLVL
+141 RCPFLEDTELCRLVL

-176 FPDRT
+176 FADRT

-187 CCPEIVDRLHALKE
+187 CCPEIVDRLYALKE

-216 KGNDKLFQIRNIM
+216 EGKDKLFQIRNIM
-229 MYWLKDASVSNEV
+229 MYWLQDASVSNEV

-255 EKEEKMR
+255 D
-262 QKNSAK
+262 
-268 KKTSHKQ
+268 KKTK
-275 AGEAKRCSNGVAE
+275 GKM
-288 ENGCSNCVSDANSI
+288 
-302 SNPEFKSAVTA
+302 
-313 ALDPAECLKEEDVAK
+313 LDPGECLKEADVEK

-334 AMPKDVQASIEEQ
+334 AMPKDTQVSIEEQ

-353 ITENYR
+353 VTENYR
-359 KEGRYQGLLNP
+359 EEGRYQGLLNP
-370 LYAMAEQLSHEF
+370 LYAMAEKLSREF
-382 EEADAARMDVISA
+382 QEADAARMDVVCA

-400 VAAYAPLLRNYL
+400 VVAYAPLLRNYL

-421 IPGCTLRDMVLQLEW
+421 IPGCTLRDMVLQFEW

-451 ILCEDA
+451 ILCEKDVEGVPGTANSKEDA
-457 PFAYPKA
+457 GDAMSSSESQGAFDGRTYAAVAETVHAPLAYPKA

-486 SDSFENPVW
+486 CDSFENPVW

-500 DYLLA
+500 DYLLS

>member
-1 MSENRKPVIE
+1 MKPMIE
-11 PDFYGDFHCIGG
+11 PDFYNDFHCIAG

-34 IAVDHETKKRWRKM
+34 IAVDPETKKRWRKLN
-48 DVPSTVLESGRVPE
+48 VPETVLKSDRVPKHACVHASKSTVEL
-62 HVCRYLTD
+62 YQ
-70 SVENGRREVLDGK
+70 
-83 DAHKTSDTDAGTA
+83 
-96 HTAFG
+96 
-101 GTAGNAAAAVETA
+101 
-114 LSKET
+114 
-119 LHLDRFVVKKDGGEI
+119 FVTKKDGADI

-141 RCPFLEDSELCRLVL
+141 RCPFLEDTELCRLVM
-156 DYGEECLSE
+156 DYGEECLSK

-187 CCPEIVDRLHALKE
+187 CCPEIVDRLYALKE

-216 KGNDKLFQIRNIM
+216 EGKDKLFRIRNIM
-229 MYWLKDASVSNEV
+229 MYYLDDDTVSNEV
-242 NLKRCLFMLLDLF
+242 NLKRCLFMLLDLL
-255 EKEEKMR
+255 EKEQKMR
-262 QKNSAK
+262 QKDSAK

-275 AGEAKRCSNGVAE
+275 SADTNRR
-288 ENGCSNCVSDANSI
+288 SNCAVEVNGI
-302 SNPEFKSAVTA
+302 SNLAGTMAEDGAA
-313 ALDPAECLKEEDVAK
+313 ALMTLDPGECLKEADVEK

-334 AMPKDVQASIEEQ
+334 AMPKDAQASIEEQ

-382 EEADAARMDVISA
+382 QEAEPARMDEICA

-400 VAAYAPLLRNYL
+400 VVSYTSLLRNYL

-436 MIMEYVLIVHAMVLE
+436 MIMEYVLIIHAMVLQM
-451 ILCEDA
+451 LCEKDR
-457 PFAYPKA
+457 PLTYPKA

-476 YDGDEIEEYL
+476 YDGDEIEDYL
-486 SDSFENPVW
+486 HDSFENPIW

-500 DYLLA
+500 DYLLS